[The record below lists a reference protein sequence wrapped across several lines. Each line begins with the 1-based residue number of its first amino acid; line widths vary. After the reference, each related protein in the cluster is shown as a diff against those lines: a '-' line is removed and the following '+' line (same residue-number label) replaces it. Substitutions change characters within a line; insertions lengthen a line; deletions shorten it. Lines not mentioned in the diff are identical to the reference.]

1 MGSVGG
7 TKPHAVCIPCP
18 SQGHINAMLKL
29 ANLLHFKGFHVTF
42 VHTEFNYKRVANAAA
57 AGSSVIGSVDSF
69 RYEAI
74 PDGLPITS
82 DLNSSQ
88 DLRSLCTSIR
98 DGSLDGPFRD
108 LLERLNEPSS
118 GVPPVTCI
126 VSDSFMSFTAGVAK
140 EFEIPD
146 VFFCST
152 SACGFMGFYHYKEL
166 VERGIV
172 PLKSEDD
179 LVNGYL
185 DSTVIDWMPGMP
197 NMRLRDLPSFIRTTD
212 PDEVVFNFAL
222 NEAQASHRATA
233 IIVNSF
239 DDLEGPVLDE
249 MSSTF
254 GAVYPIGPLNLLCS
268 QAFGTMP
275 ESARSSMWKE
285 DSACLDWLEGR
296 EANSVIYVNFGSLAT
311 MTGQQL
317 TEFAWGLANSG
328 HDFLWIIRPD
338 ALVVDES
345 AALSREFLAE
355 TSGRG
360 FLASWC
366 PQEDVLGHPSIGGFL
381 THCGWNST
389 MEAISSG
396 VPMIC
401 WPFFADQQPNCRFL
415 CVEWGVGMEVD
426 DDVKREKVE
435 EMVRE
440 LLVGEKG
447 AEMRRKASQWKE
459 RAIRATEP
467 GGKSFIKFE
476 EVVKDV
482 LSGGNVF
489 Y

>member
-1 MGSVGG
+1 M
-7 TKPHAVCIPCP
+7 
-18 SQGHINAMLKL
+18 
-29 ANLLHFKGFHVTF
+29 
-42 VHTEFNYKRVANAAA
+42 
-57 AGSSVIGSVDSF
+57 
-69 RYEAI
+69 
-74 PDGLPITS
+74 
-82 DLNSSQ
+82 
-88 DLRSLCTSIR
+88 
-98 DGSLDGPFRD
+98 
-108 LLERLNEPSS
+108 
-118 GVPPVTCI
+118 
-126 VSDSFMSFTAGVAK
+126 
-140 EFEIPD
+140 
-146 VFFCST
+146 

-212 PDEVVFNFAL
+212 PDDVMFNFAL
-222 NEAQASHRATA
+222 NEAQASYRATA
-233 IIVNSF
+233 IIINSF

-249 MSSTF
+249 MSLTY
-254 GAVYPIGPLNLLCS
+254 GTVYPIGPLNLLCS
-268 QAFGTMP
+268 QAFNTMP
-275 ESARSSMWKE
+275 ESASSSLWKE
-285 DSACLDWLEGR
+285 DSACLDCLEGR
-296 EANSVIYVNFGSLAT
+296 EANSVIYVNFGSLAI

-328 HDFLWIIRPD
+328 HDFLWIIRPN

-345 AALSREFLAE
+345 AALPREFLVE
-355 TSGRG
+355 TRGRG

-435 EMVRE
+435 ELVRE
-440 LLVGEKG
+440 LLAGEKG

-482 LSGGNVF
+482 LS
-489 Y
+489 